1 MAEYKEKRKERQPA
15 KEKVGENNVIYM
27 FLAIILIL
35 IARERGLK
43 NHFEAI
49 AFAII
54 LFVLLMGAF
63 QYP

>member
-43 NHFEAI
+43 NHFEA
-49 AFAII
+49 AVFAIT
-54 LFVLLMGAF
+54 LFILLMGALR
-63 QYP
+63 